1 MIFRILFIIS
11 ICFICS
17 SCGVK
22 DSPTYKSNKFDN
34 KIIKLV

>member
-1 MIFRILFIIS
+1 MMFRILFIILL
-11 ICFICS
+11 CFICS

-22 DSPTYKSNKFDN
+22 DNPTYKSNKLDN